1 MAGIL
6 YDPNNPL
13 GLIDT
18 AIPMPHPSLG
28 GIPTAVPLPPIMP
41 TLGQRNNNYG
51 NLRTTDAFLGKT
63 GSNSSYDTYETP
75 EMGLRAL
82 ARVLDTYSTKHG
94 INTIDALV
102 NRYAPASDNTG
113 GSHENYKK
121 FLSQQLGIGI
131 NDPVDVRGRRAEIM
145 DAIIRFENKNR
156 ALATQDQIQQ
166 AILAADSGS
175 SSPVGETK
183 MVEAN
188 GTLSLEDDYKIGIQ
202 YNPPYFVYDE
212 NYRRY
217 EQENG
222 NKRNE
227 ALLNLLDEVNVPMNQ
242 SSGVL
247 SNYPDAI
254 MDGRNPQNQLA
265 QKPSIGILEDDPA
278 LNNPSAPVPS
288 NYPDAIM
295 DGRNPQNQKLT
306 IANPVSNSFMDA
318 NPFPEYVSGATN
330 NQKGILEDG
339 KFIPS
344 TGNSFIDA
352 VPEGYVDS
360 TLSETPPYSGYNN
373 AQVLRPFIND
383 PSINQAQPNIGILQ
397 DDPSLFTDPS
407 QLHANEFMGIETPN
421 PNGRLDTKMLPASG
435 YRNYIQNVG
444 NRRDKTEMSLS
455 PQPISPNID
464 TNEMLIRVGLAGVG
478 GSQRGGLQALS
489 DMGSTYGAIQDA
501 NRASGLEAYKASL
514 RNKPDAPK
522 DNSDVIEKIA
532 QMDQVLLDFDRAKAY
547 LNEGDITGPIDYG
560 FFGYWDMAV
569 GNENQNA
576 RLLLQKLRV
585 DYTLLQIAQTKG
597 AISNE
602 EMKLFLSPA
611 PSLKDQES
619 VWIDWIDKRQ
629 KAVKSIRDR
638 LANGVVLPEGQVASA
653 NQVEQFNKPTV
664 EVSSNVKAARE
675 ALKQ

>member
-13 GLIDT
+13 GLIE
-18 AIPMPHPSLG
+18 
-28 GIPTAVPLPPIMP
+28 TAVPLPPIMP

-156 ALATQDQIQQ
+156 ALASQDQIQQ

-188 GTLSLEDDYKIGIQ
+188 GTLSLEDDYRIGIQ
-202 YNPPYFVYDE
+202 YNPPFFVYDE

-227 ALLNLLDEVNVPMNQ
+227 ALLNLLDEVNVPINQ

-278 LNNPSAPVPS
+278 LNNPSTPAS
-288 NYPDAIM
+288 SSYPDAIM
-295 DGRNPQNQKLT
+295 DGRNPQNQ
-306 IANPVSNSFMDA
+306 
-318 NPFPEYVSGATN
+318 
-330 NQKGILEDG
+330 
-339 KFIPS
+339 S
-344 TGNSFIDA
+344 TTSYGNAS
-352 VPEGYVDS
+352 
-360 TLSETPPYSGYNN
+360 LM
-373 AQVLRPFIND
+373 RPFIND
-383 PSINQAQPNIGILQ
+383 PSINQVQPNIGILQ

-407 QLHANEFMGIETPN
+407 QLHANETMGIITPS
-421 PNGRLDTKMLPASG
+421 PNAQANTQQQVTKMLPASG

-514 RNKPDAPK
+514 RNKPDTAK
-522 DNSDVIEKIA
+522 ADADTIEKIA

-569 GNENQNA
+569 GNEDQNA

-597 AISNE
+597 AISNQ
-602 EMKLFLSPA
+602 EMDLFLSPA
-611 PSLKDQES
+611 PSLNDQES

-664 EVSSNVKAARE
+664 EVSPNVKAARE